1 MGSSSATE
9 MSIGMIGKVEKRDGN
24 LNCRRAG
31 VMVGIGGNF
40 KNGAS
45 ETAASE
51 NWASETAANECVVSK
66 TAGSENAASETEG
79 DCRTFLWLGD
89 IGRG

>member
-9 MSIGMIGKVEKRDGN
+9 MAIGMIGKVEKRDGN

-40 KNGAS
+40 KNGR
-45 ETAASE
+45 
-51 NWASETAANECVVSK
+51 VRRQPV
-66 TAGSENAASETEG
+66 
-79 DCRTFLWLGD
+79 R
-89 IGRG
+89 IGRVRRRPMSVW